1 MDPNRS
7 GDLGPTMR
15 SSHSGAAF
23 ALLLN
28 VVIAVTGC
36 VVVVHLSH
44 RSASDV
50 PKPDLP
56 YLSESMLVDES
67 DVPPPAGTSWGRIVA
82 VPRGAPPPVNP
93 PECALFLS
101 QGDALQ
107 KGLAMRSSQG
117 AAIGVEL
124 AIGGR
129 RVDLAT
135 AREHCASFTLDTP
148 GIRSRVRVEPTCLA
162 GLTDDAISTVMHSE
176 TTTASGS
183 VSWDIALAAVYHRGI
198 LVTAEY
204 TPGPRGGPFD
214 STLASALPA
223 LLQAQLTR
231 LDAA

>member
-7 GDLGPTMR
+7 GALGPTMR
-15 SSHSGAAF
+15 SRNSGAAF

-44 RSASDV
+44 RNTSDV

-67 DVPPPAGTSWGRIVA
+67 DVPPLAGTSWGRIVA
-82 VPRGAPPPVNP
+82 VPRGAPSPVDP

-117 AAIGVEL
+117 
-124 AIGGR
+124 
-129 RVDLAT
+129 
-135 AREHCASFTLDTP
+135 
-148 GIRSRVRVEPTCLA
+148 
-162 GLTDDAISTVMHSE
+162 
-176 TTTASGS
+176 
-183 VSWDIALAAVYHRGI
+183 
-198 LVTAEY
+198 
-204 TPGPRGGPFD
+204 
-214 STLASALPA
+214 
-223 LLQAQLTR
+223 
-231 LDAA
+231 